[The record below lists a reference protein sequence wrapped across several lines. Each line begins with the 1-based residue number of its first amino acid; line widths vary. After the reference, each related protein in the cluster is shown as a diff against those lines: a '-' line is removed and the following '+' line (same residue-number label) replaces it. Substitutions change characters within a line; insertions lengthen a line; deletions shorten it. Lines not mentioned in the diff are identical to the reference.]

1 MVTLIPLVQAQKE
14 SCMVINYYLSSKR
27 PLHIRLRIQPALLIT
42 PCLVIKLELPSI
54 KCSLFLIMHRLPVL
68 SINKT

>member
-27 PLHIRLRIQPALLIT
+27 PLHIRLRIQPELLIT
-42 PCLVIKLELPSI
+42 PCLVIKLEL
-54 KCSLFLIMHRLPVL
+54 L
-68 SINKT
+68 SINVLCF